1 MLLKTM
7 NKILL
12 QKGLKLMSY
21 FLLLSFMGT
30 FVVHQAFQNKS
41 HPLYYL
47 VLVIGL
53 LLLGFAF
60 YFGFKGIRT
69 LVNALLGEKKKR
81 VS

>member
-1 MLLKTM
+1 M
-7 NKILL
+7 NKIQL

-21 FLLLSFMGT
+21 FLVLCFVGPFM
-30 FVVHQAFQNKS
+30 VHQAFQNKS

-47 VLVIGL
+47 VLTIGL
-53 LLLGFAF
+53 LLLGLAF

>member
-1 MLLKTM
+1 M

-21 FLLLSFMGT
+21 FLVLCFIGP

-41 HPLYYL
+41 HSLYYP
-47 VLVIGL
+47 VLALGL
-53 LLLGFAF
+53 ILLGITF

-69 LVNALLGEKKKR
+69 LVTALLGEKRKKR
-81 VS
+81 EY

>member
-1 MLLKTM
+1 M

-21 FLLLSFMGT
+21 FLVLSFMGP
-30 FVVHQAFQNKS
+30 FVVHQAFQNKL

-53 LLLGFAF
+53 LLLGLAF
-60 YFGFKGIRT
+60 YFGFKGIIT

>member
-1 MLLKTM
+1 M

-21 FLLLSFMGT
+21 FIVLCFFGP
-30 FVVHQAFQNKS
+30 FVVHQAFQIKTHS
-41 HPLYYL
+41 LYYP
-47 VLVIGL
+47 VLIIGL

-69 LVNALLGEKKKR
+69 LVDALLGEKRKKQ
-81 VS
+81 S

>member
-1 MLLKTM
+1 M

-21 FLLLSFMGT
+21 FILLCFLGP
-30 FVVHQAFQNKS
+30 FVVHQAFQNKTHS
-41 HPLYYL
+41 LYYP
-47 VLVIGL
+47 VLTIGL

-69 LVNALLGEKKKR
+69 LVDALLGEKRKKQ
-81 VS
+81 S

>member
-1 MLLKTM
+1 M
-7 NKILL
+7 NKIQL

-21 FLLLSFMGT
+21 FLVFSFMGP

-47 VLVIGL
+47 VIVIGL
-53 LLLGFAF
+53 LLLGLAF

>member
-21 FLLLSFMGT
+21 FLVFSFMGP

-53 LLLGFAF
+53 LLLGLAF
-60 YFGFKGIRT
+60 YFGFKGIIT
-69 LVNALLGEKKKR
+69 LVNALLGKKKKR

>member
-1 MLLKTM
+1 M

-21 FLLLSFMGT
+21 FLVLSFIGP
-30 FVVHQAFQNKS
+30 FLVHQAFQNKS

-53 LLLGFAF
+53 LLLGLAF
-60 YFGFKGIRT
+60 YFGFKGIIT
-69 LVNALLGEKKKR
+69 LVNALLGKKKKR

>member
-1 MLLKTM
+1 M
-7 NKILL
+7 NKIQL

-21 FLLLSFMGT
+21 FFVLCFVGPFM
-30 FVVHQAFQNKS
+30 VHQAFQNKS

-47 VLVIGL
+47 VLTIGL
-53 LLLGFAF
+53 LLLGLAF

-69 LVNALLGEKKKR
+69 LVNALLGEKKKG

>member
-1 MLLKTM
+1 M

-21 FLLLSFMGT
+21 FIVLCFFGT
-30 FVVHQAFQNKS
+30 FVVHQAFQNKTHS
-41 HPLYYL
+41 LYYQ
-47 VLVIGL
+47 VLIIGL

-69 LVNALLGEKKKR
+69 LLDALLGEKRKNH
-81 VS
+81 S

>member
-1 MLLKTM
+1 M
-7 NKILL
+7 NKIQL

-21 FLLLSFMGT
+21 FLVICFVGPFM
-30 FVVHQAFQNKS
+30 VHQAFQNKS

-47 VLVIGL
+47 VLTIGL
-53 LLLGFAF
+53 LLLGLAF

-69 LVNALLGEKKKR
+69 LVNALLGEKKKG

>member
-1 MLLKTM
+1 M

-21 FLLLSFMGT
+21 FIVLCFFGP
-30 FVVHQAFQNKS
+30 FVVHQAFQNKTHS
-41 HPLYYL
+41 LYYP
-47 VLVIGL
+47 VLIIGL

-69 LVNALLGEKKKR
+69 LVDSLLGEKRKKQ
-81 VS
+81 S

>member
-1 MLLKTM
+1 M

-21 FLLLSFMGT
+21 FIVLCFFGP
-30 FVVHQAFQNKS
+30 FVVHQAFQKKTHS
-41 HPLYYL
+41 LYYP
-47 VLVIGL
+47 VLIIGL

-69 LVNALLGEKKKR
+69 LVDALLGEKRKKQ
-81 VS
+81 S

>member
-1 MLLKTM
+1 MLLKAINT
-7 NKILL
+7 ILL
-12 QKGLKLMSY
+12 QTGFNLMSY
-21 FLLLSFMGT
+21 FLLLSFMGP
-30 FVVHQAFQNKS
+30 FVVHQAFQNKL

-53 LLLGFAF
+53 LLLGLAF

>member
-1 MLLKTM
+1 M

-21 FLLLSFMGT
+21 FILLCFFGP
-30 FVVHQAFQNKS
+30 FVVNQAFQNKTHS
-41 HPLYYL
+41 LYYP
-47 VLVIGL
+47 VLIIGL

-69 LVNALLGEKKKR
+69 LVDALLGEKRKKQ
-81 VS
+81 S